1 MKKSIKRTI
10 SSLLSLSLV
19 MISFFSALGGTV
31 SAVGESAPGIIS
43 DDIDRYVGFDTYT
56 PAVGDFW
63 NDPTSWACGADGSI
77 TWSIADG
84 VLKYTKD
91 ASGNDWN
98 CVWNDNAFY
107 NIMKLNETG
116 ANLNS
121 DPGTIKLTP
130 GKTYNVNIRLNLNIT
145 NKNVNEDIGLYLGV
159 GTSDKLSDN
168 VTTADGN
175 WTCTINGG
183 MLLDRF
189 SASTNGWADKTY
201 KVTVPADAGEG
212 GLLLGITPI
221 SNTGDGSTFSAYTF
235 SCFELDIDSVRVSL
249 AGYHTGFEKYTP
261 AEGDFW
267 NAPTTWAYAAD
278 GSIKWSIADGV
289 LKYTKDAS
297 GNDWNCIWNDNAFY
311 NIMKLNGTGANLNS
325 DAGTFK
331 LVPGA
336 TYNVSVRLNLNITN
350 KNENEDIGLYL
361 GIGTSDKLSDN
372 VTAADGNWTCT
383 INGGMLL
390 DRFSASTE
398 GWVNKTYK
406 ITAPEDA
413 GEGGL
418 LLGITPISN
427 TGDGSNFSAYT
438 FSCFEL
444 LIDSVSIDL
453 VKSYHIGF
461 DKFIPAEEGFWENPS
476 SWAYAEDGSTKWSIE
491 NQDYLHFSKTA
502 NKNDGGAVWKDHP
515 LYHYMKLN
523 ETGACTNS
531 SADTIKLVPGKNYT
545 VKMRYKLENYV
556 PGEENSNVMIF
567 LGTAT
572 SDILAQNNTTLD
584 GYWRTVT
591 NGAVVLDRITANTPG
606 WVERTYL
613 ITVPVD
619 AGYGSLLLGAAAT
632 QNTGYTNAEY
642 TPYNWMS
649 YDLYIDDIQIESCVD
664 DETAGG
670 SEPLYHI
677 GFENYNAHEEG
688 DPWANPSSWVNG
700 ATTTWSI
707 DNVDYLHFSK
717 KSEDYS
723 EQGIN
728 YIMKLN
734 STGAY
739 LNSDSETVKLKPGGN
754 YAVQLRYKL
763 ENYTPKSDSKNISV
777 FLGVGKEDLIAR
789 NYTGAGYTPVNM
801 NGSVLL
807 KKLGSN
813 TDGWVEETF
822 YVTIPEN
829 AGEGSLLLAVAP
841 KKGWDSDPTYRV
853 YSECEFDFYIDE
865 VNIYPQDSALLV
877 KNYDGRD
884 AYVPCGT
891 TSVLG
896 DLKVP
901 VRSGYNFK
909 GFALEEDL
917 KTAGA
922 DTLLLKN
929 LNTVYA
935 IWEAKPITAEYEY
948 LENYIAGDVNSDNSV
963 DVLDLVRL
971 KKMSSGVTEYTW
983 AADITGDRVIEAA
996 VELTELRQ
1004 ILLGCDSVAQQKG
1017 DRVLVWSDE
1026 FKSYGLDPDKWGTT
1040 PGEVTGDAVGRLTQD
1055 NSEKS
1060 ISASRGSLSLAI
1072 NRESADKY
1080 IAPYDVTTQ
1089 HTMQFKYG
1097 YVEMRA
1103 KIPMERGICASF
1115 WTRGNTTHQT
1125 APGMAEID
1133 IFETFASSN
1142 TIHPNV
1148 HIWDGDFHKDVGEPF
1163 VRPHYTFSN
1172 FSDLSNEY
1180 HTYGFEWNE
1189 TGYKFSVDGYVY
1201 CEYTFD
1207 EILKKWGY
1215 TDDSVFHEPQYLILG
1230 LQPYLWNMEWLN
1242 DYYESGIT
1250 PDTVLPKEYQ
1260 IDWIRLYQ
1268 NPETETI
1275 YKR

>member
-98 CVWNDNAFY
+98 C
-107 NIMKLNETG
+107 
-116 ANLNS
+116 
-121 DPGTIKLTP
+121 
-130 GKTYNVNIRLNLNIT
+130 
-145 NKNVNEDIGLYLGV
+145 
-159 GTSDKLSDN
+159 
-168 VTTADGN
+168 
-175 WTCTINGG
+175 
-183 MLLDRF
+183 
-189 SASTNGWADKTY
+189 
-201 KVTVPADAGEG
+201 
-212 GLLLGITPI
+212 
-221 SNTGDGSTFSAYTF
+221 
-235 SCFELDIDSVRVSL
+235 
-249 AGYHTGFEKYTP
+249 
-261 AEGDFW
+261 
-267 NAPTTWAYAAD
+267 
-278 GSIKWSIADGV
+278 
-289 LKYTKDAS
+289 
-297 GNDWNCIWNDNAFY
+297 IWNDNAFY

-372 VTAADGNWTCT
+372 VTTADGNWTCT

-461 DKFIPAEEGFWENPS
+461 DKFIPAEEGFWENPA

-502 NKNDGGAVWKDHP
+502 NKNDGGAVWNDHP

-707 DNVDYLHFSK
+707 DNADYLHFSK

-983 AADITGDRVIEAA
+983 AADINGDRIIEPA
-996 VELTELRQ
+996 VELTEMKQ
-1004 ILLGCDSVAQQKG
+1004 MLLGSEAALQQKG

-1026 FKSYGLDPDKWGTT
+1026 FKSYELDPDKWGTIDLSNT
-1040 PGEVTGDAVGRLTQD
+1040 VAGLTLD

-1060 ISASRGSLSLAI
+1060 ISVSKGSLSLAV
-1072 NRESADKY
+1072 NRSDSGY
-1080 IAPYDVTTQ
+1080 IAPYDITTQ

-1097 YVEMRA
+1097 YLEMRA
-1103 KIPMERGICASF
+1103 KIPMERGLSASF
-1115 WTRGNTTHQT
+1115 WAKGDTAYQT
-1125 APGMAEID
+1125 AAGMVEVD
-1133 IFETFASSN
+1133 IIETFASN
-1142 TIHPNV
+1142 DTIHPNV

-1207 EILKKWGY
+1207 EILNKWGY
-1215 TDDSVFHEPQYLILG
+1215 EDESVFHDPQYLILG
-1230 LQPYLWNMEWLN
+1230 MQPYLWDMDWLH
-1242 DYYESGIT
+1242 YPSGIT
-1250 PDTVLPKEYQ
+1250 SDTVLPKEYQ

-1275 YKR
+1275 HKR